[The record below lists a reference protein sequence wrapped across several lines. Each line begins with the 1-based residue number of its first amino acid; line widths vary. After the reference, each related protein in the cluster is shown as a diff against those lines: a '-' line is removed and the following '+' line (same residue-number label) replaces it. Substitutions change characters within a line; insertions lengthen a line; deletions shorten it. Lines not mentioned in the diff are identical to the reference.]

1 MIKKSRRKLVQFYFF
16 SDVFAIAAGFL
27 LTFWLRFHSGLLA
40 APKGIPVLRPYLM
53 VLAFCV
59 FFQVIY
65 FASRGFYRIRL
76 RRNRLDD
83 LFATV
88 INTLVCAVV
97 TLLVFSYLNSY
108 NFIGFEISHVFL
120 ALYVPLVTAAI
131 FLGRLL
137 IFRFFRHIF
146 MRRNGISRILIAGDS
161 ELGRLMAEKLRNY
174 AHFGIEVVGFLG
186 EGTEA
191 DVLGGYDR
199 LEKAVKDHQVTDL
212 FVALPL
218 SRIQTIES
226 LIRRANNLLLDIR
239 LIPDILQIA
248 SLKAGMEHIEGIP
261 TINLGDI
268 PLQGWRLFLKRAFDL
283 VASFLGLVL
292 LSPLFLILSIWV
304 KLDSRGPVFFT
315 QTRVGLDGRNFRM
328 FKFRTMV
335 PNAEKATG
343 AIWSPPDDDRV
354 TRAGRIMRRFSLD
367 EWPQLLNVLKGD
379 MSLVGP
385 RPERPEFVEEFR
397 DNIPR
402 YMLRHRVRT
411 GMTGWAQVHG
421 LRGNTP
427 LDQRI
432 EFDIYYIQNYTF
444 RLDLEILW
452 RTLLKFK
459 FIDAGNSRG

>member
-16 SDVFAIAAGFL
+16 SDVLTIAAGFF
-27 LTFWLRFHSGLLA
+27 LTFWLRFHSGLLG
-40 APKGIPVLRPYLM
+40 APKGIPAFQKYLL
-53 VLAFCV
+53 VLAFCM
-59 FFQVIY
+59 FFQVVY

-76 RRNRLDD
+76 RQNRLDD
-83 LFATV
+83 LFATLA
-88 INTLVCAVV
+88 NTLVCAVV

-108 NFIGFEISHVFL
+108 DFTGFEISHVFL
-120 ALYVPLVTAAI
+120 ALYVPVITAAI
-131 FLGRLL
+131 FLGRLA
-137 IFRFFRHIF
+137 IFRFFRNVF
-146 MRRNGISRILIAGDS
+146 MRRNGVSRILIAGDC
-161 ELGRLMAEKLRNY
+161 ELGRLMAEKLGNY
-174 AHFGIEVVGFLG
+174 THFGIEVVGFLG
-186 EGTEA
+186 DGEGS
-191 DVLGGYDR
+191 DILGGYDR
-199 LEKAVKDHQVTDL
+199 LEKVVKNHQVTDL
-212 FVALPL
+212 FIALPL

-268 PLQGWRLFLKRAFDL
+268 PLQGWRLFVKRGFDL
-283 VASFLGLVL
+283 AASFCGLVL
-292 LSPLFLILSIWV
+292 LSPLFLIIALWV
-304 KLDSRGPVFFT
+304 KLDSRGPVFYA

-335 PNAEKATG
+335 QDAEKSTG
-343 AIWSPPDDDRV
+343 AVWSPPDDDRI
-354 TRAGRIMRRFSLD
+354 TRAGRVMRRYSLD

-385 RPERPEFVEEFR
+385 RPERPEFVMEFR

-452 RTLLKFK
+452 RTVLKFK
-459 FIDAGNSRG
+459 FIDAANR

>member
-1 MIKKSRRKLVQFYFF
+1 MIKKSRRKLVQFYFL
-16 SDVFAIAAGFL
+16 SDFLAIFAGFL
-27 LTFWLRFHSGLLA
+27 LTYWLRFHSGLLG
-40 APKGIPVLRPYLM
+40 APKGIPALRQYLPVLG
-53 VLAFCV
+53 FCML
-59 FFQVIY
+59 FQVVY

-83 LFATV
+83 LFATLLS
-88 INTLVCAVV
+88 TLVCAVV
-97 TLLVFSYLNSY
+97 TLLVFSYLKSY
-108 NFIGFEISHVFL
+108 GFIGFEISHVFL
-120 ALYVPLVTAAI
+120 SLYIPVVTVAV

-137 IFRFFRHIF
+137 IFRLFRGVF
-146 MRRNGISRILIAGDS
+146 MRRNGVSHILIAGDS
-161 ELGRLMAEKLRNY
+161 DLGRLMSDKLGNY
-174 AHFGIEVVGFLG
+174 THFGIEVVGFLG
-186 EGTEA
+186 EGEEK

-199 LEKAVKDHQVTDL
+199 LEAVVRERQVTDL
-212 FVALPL
+212 FIALPL
-218 SRIQTIES
+218 SRIRTIES

-268 PLQGWRLFLKRAFDL
+268 PLQGWRLYLKRGFDL
-283 VASFLGLVL
+283 VMSGLGLILTSPFFFL
-292 LSPLFLILSIWV
+292 LSLWV
-304 KLDSRGPVFFT
+304 KLDSRGPVFYS
-315 QTRVGLDGRNFRM
+315 QTRVGLDGRHFQM

-335 PNAEKATG
+335 RDAERETG
-343 AIWSPPDDDRV
+343 AIWSPPDDNRV
-354 TRAGRIMRRFSLD
+354 TRAGRIMRRLSLD
-367 EWPQLLNVLKGD
+367 ELPQLFNVLIGD

-385 RPERPEFVEEFR
+385 RPERPEFVDRFR
-397 DNIPR
+397 NNIPR

-452 RTLLKFK
+452 RTLLKLK
-459 FIDAGNSRG
+459 FIDSSGA

>member
-1 MIKKSRRKLVQFYFF
+1 MIKKSRRKLVQFYFL
-16 SDVFAIAAGFL
+16 SDFMAIAAGFL
-27 LTFWLRFHSGLLA
+27 LTFQLRFHSGLLGV
-40 APKGIPVLRPYLM
+40 PKGVPAFRQYLP
-53 VLAFCV
+53 VLAFCM
-59 FFQVIY
+59 FFQVAY
-65 FASRGFYRIRL
+65 FAFRGFYRIRL

-83 LFATV
+83 LFATL
-88 INTLVCAVV
+88 INTLVTAVV
-97 TLLVFSYLNSY
+97 TLLVFSYLKSY
-108 NFIGFEISHVFL
+108 GFIGFEISHVFL
-120 ALYVPLVTAAI
+120 ALYVPLIITTI

-137 IFRFFRHIF
+137 IFRLFRSVF
-146 MRRNGISRILIAGDS
+146 MRRNGVSHILIAGDS
-161 ELGRLMAEKLRNY
+161 ELGRLMAEKLSNY
-174 AHFGIEVVGFLG
+174 THFGIEVVGFLG
-186 EGTEA
+186 DGQDA
-191 DVLGGYDR
+191 DVLGGYDG
-199 LEKAVKDHQVTDL
+199 LEHVVKEQQVTDL
-212 FVALPL
+212 FIALPL
-218 SRIQTIES
+218 SRIRTIES

-268 PLQGWRLFLKRAFDL
+268 PLQGWRLYLKRGFDL
-283 VASFLGLVL
+283 VVSALGLVL
-292 LSPLFLILSIWV
+292 ASPFFAVLSIWV
-304 KLDSRGPVFFT
+304 KLDSRGPVFYS
-315 QTRVGLDGRNFRM
+315 QTRVGLDGRHFRM
-328 FKFRTMV
+328 FKFRTMIQD
-335 PNAEKATG
+335 AEKGTG

-354 TRAGRIMRRFSLD
+354 TRSGRIMRRLSLD
-367 EWPQLLNVLKGD
+367 ELPQLLNVFKGD

-385 RPERPEFVEEFR
+385 RPERPEFVDEFR
-397 DNIPR
+397 TNIPR

-459 FIDAGNSRG
+459 FIDTAN